1 MDVRHPLGHSKRQR
15 DDQHHKRHHWRG
27 APARL
32 RHSLRHDRRTDR
44 QPHLQSRQHLRL
56 PHRMGEHQHPAR
68 RSAGQPMMAAAAIL
82 LHGFGA
88 RYDLPISLA
97 LYLYAAAGVVVISF
111 VLVVLFAGDQVG
123 AKALQY
129 PRRAVPALA
138 SIART
143 PWPRIIGGV
152 IGIAGLLAVVITGLF
167 GSSNPLYNPAEYL
180 VWIYF
185 WAGLFIFSGIV
196 GNLWYLV
203 NPWAAAYFSF
213 ACLELTTGMANRP
226 LLVAILALVY
236 SAVTLAGMILVGR
249 DEWLEHCEAFTVLF
263 GIVGRFGPIEA
274 ERDEAGRITSVFLRP
289 WGVGLLKRSATGWDR
304 VVFVILMLS
313 TLAFDGILATPSW
326 QDFTITLEPIWLPM
340 GAFGFFFVKTLGL
353 VSLSVAFLLVFITF
367 MELVIWLGRR
377 NVNLKATVS
386 AFALTLVPIALV
398 YNAAHNYSYMV
409 VQSQGLIPLLNDPL
423 QKGWHL
429 WPAVAGF
436 TPSLALAQAST
447 VWYAQVV
454 LIVLGHV
461 VAVYLAH
468 LRAGERFR
476 TAQRALLS
484 QYPMLVLMVLYT
496 MTSLWILAQ
505 PITRQS
511 G

>member
-1 MDVRHPLGHSKRQR
+1 MIHALGV
-15 DDQHHKRHHWRG
+15 
-27 APARL
+27 
-32 RHSLRHDRRTDR
+32 
-44 QPHLQSRQHLRL
+44 
-56 PHRMGEHQHPAR
+56 
-68 RSAGQPMMAAAAIL
+68 L
-82 LHGFGA
+82 LHGFGQ

-111 VLVVLFAGDQVG
+111 VLVVLFTGDQVG

-129 PRRAVPALA
+129 PRRPAPALA

-143 PWPRIIGGV
+143 PWPRLIGGV
-152 IGIAGLLAVVITGLF
+152 IGVAGLVVIVITGLF
-167 GSSNPLYNPAEYL
+167 GSANPLYNPTEYL

-185 WAGLFIFSGIV
+185 WAGIFIVSGLV

-203 NPWAAAYFSF
+203 NPWAAVYDAVNRLIPLGPVMKLPNVGVWPAAAAYFSF

-226 LLVAILALVY
+226 WLVAVLALVY
-236 SAVTLAGMILVGR
+236 SAVTLAGMVLFGR
-249 DEWLEHCEAFTVLF
+249 DEWLEHCEGFTVLF
-263 GIVGRFGPIEA
+263 GIVGRFSPVEA
-274 ERDEAGRITSVFLRP
+274 ERDETGLITMVYLRP
-289 WGVGLLKRSATGWDR
+289 WGVGLLKPSPTGWDR

-326 QDFTITLEPIWLPM
+326 QDFTVALEPIWLPM

-353 VSLSVAFLLVFITF
+353 LLLSVAFLLVFITF
-367 MELVIWLGRR
+367 MELVVYLGRR
-377 NVNLKATVS
+377 NVDLKATVS

-398 YNAAHNYSYMV
+398 YNAAHNYSYVV

-423 QKGWHL
+423 QRGWHL
-429 WPAVAGF
+429 FPTVAGY
-436 TPSLALAQAST
+436 TPSFALAQAST

-484 QYPMLVLMVLYT
+484 QYPMLLLMVMYT

-505 PITRQS
+505 PITRET
-511 G
+511 

>member
-1 MDVRHPLGHSKRQR
+1 MIQ
-15 DDQHHKRHHWRG
+15 G
-27 APARL
+27 A
-32 RHSLRHDRRTDR
+32 
-44 QPHLQSRQHLRL
+44 
-56 PHRMGEHQHPAR
+56 G
-68 RSAGQPMMAAAAIL
+68 IL
-82 LHGFGA
+82 LHGFGQ

-111 VLVVLFAGDQVG
+111 VLVALFTGDQVG

-129 PRRAVPALA
+129 PRRPAPMLA

-143 PWPRIIGGV
+143 PWPRIIGGA
-152 IGIAGLLAVVITGLF
+152 IGVLGLLTIVVAGLF

-180 VWIYF
+180 TWIYF
-185 WAGLFIFSGIV
+185 WAGLFILSGLV

-203 NPWAAAYFSF
+203 NPWAALYDAFRRMVRVGPVLKLPNVGVWPAAAAYFSF

-226 LLVAILALVY
+226 WLVAILALIY
-236 SAVTLAGMILVGR
+236 SGVTLAGMILFGR
-249 DEWLEHCEAFTVLF
+249 DEWLERCEAFTVLF
-263 GIVGRFGPIEA
+263 GIVGRFSPIEA
-274 ERDEAGRITSVFLRP
+274 ERDETGRISMVYLRP
-289 WGVGLLKRSATGWDR
+289 LGVGLLKPSPTGWDR

-326 QDFTITLEPIWLPM
+326 QDFTIALEPIWLPM
-340 GAFGFFFVKTLGL
+340 GTFGFFFVKTLGL
-353 VSLSVAFLLVFITF
+353 LLLSVTFFLVFITF
-367 MELVIWLGRR
+367 MELVVYLGRR
-377 NVNLKATVS
+377 NVDLKATVS

-398 YNAAHNYSYMV
+398 YNAAHNYSYVV

-436 TPSLALAQAST
+436 TPSFALAQAST

-484 QYPMLVLMVLYT
+484 QYPMLLLMVMYT

-505 PITRQS
+505 PITREA
-511 G
+511 

>member
-1 MDVRHPLGHSKRQR
+1 MS
-15 DDQHHKRHHWRG
+15 
-27 APARL
+27 
-32 RHSLRHDRRTDR
+32 ST
-44 QPHLQSRQHLRL
+44 
-56 PHRMGEHQHPAR
+56 
-68 RSAGQPMMAAAAIL
+68 AIL
-82 LHGFGA
+82 LHGFGQ

-111 VLVVLFAGDQVG
+111 VLVVLFTGDQVG

-129 PRRAVPALA
+129 PRRPAHTLA
-138 SIART
+138 AIART
-143 PWPRIIGGV
+143 PWPWIAGGV
-152 IGIAGLLAVVITGLF
+152 IGVAGLLAIVITGLF

-180 VWIYF
+180 TWIYF
-185 WAGLFIFSGIV
+185 WAGLFIVSGLV

-203 NPWAAAYFSF
+203 NPWAAVYNAVNRLVRLGPVWKLPKVGVWPAAAAYLSF

-226 LLVAILALVY
+226 WLVAILALVY
-236 SAVTLAGMILVGR
+236 SAVTLGGMVLFGR

-263 GIVGRFGPIEA
+263 GIVGRFSPVEA
-274 ERDEAGRITSVFLRP
+274 ERDETGRISMVYLRP
-289 WGVGLLKRSATGWDR
+289 WGVGLLKPSPTGWDR

-326 QDFTITLEPIWLPM
+326 QDFNIALEPIWLPM

-353 VSLSVAFLLVFITF
+353 LLLSVAFLLVFITF
-367 MELVIWLGRR
+367 MELVVYLGRR
-377 NVNLKATVS
+377 SVDLKATVS

-398 YNAAHNYSYMV
+398 YNAAHNYSYVV
-409 VQSQGLIPLLNDPL
+409 VQAQGLIPLLNDPL

-436 TPSLALAQAST
+436 TPSFALAQAST

-461 VAVYLAH
+461 IAVYLAH

-484 QYPMLVLMVLYT
+484 QYPMLLLMVMYT

-505 PITRQS
+505 PITREA
-511 G
+511 

>member
-1 MDVRHPLGHSKRQR
+1 MIPALGIV
-15 DDQHHKRHHWRG
+15 
-27 APARL
+27 
-32 RHSLRHDRRTDR
+32 
-44 QPHLQSRQHLRL
+44 
-56 PHRMGEHQHPAR
+56 M
-68 RSAGQPMMAAAAIL
+68 
-82 LHGFGA
+82 HGFGQ

-111 VLVVLFAGDQVG
+111 VLVVLFTGDQVG

-129 PRRAVPALA
+129 PRRPVPAAA

-143 PWPRIIGGV
+143 RWPGIVGGV
-152 IGIAGLLAVVITGLF
+152 VGIAGLAATVVTGLF
-167 GSSNPLYNPAEYL
+167 GSSNPLYNPAEYI

-185 WAGLFIFSGIV
+185 WAGLFIISGLV

-203 NPWAAAYFSF
+203 NPWAAIYNAMSKVGRAVPVLKLPNVGVWPAAAAYFSF

-226 LLVAILALVY
+226 WLVAILALAY
-236 SAVTLAGMILVGR
+236 SAVTLVGMFLFGR

-263 GIVGRFGPIEA
+263 GIVGRFSPVEA
-274 ERDEAGRITSVFLRP
+274 ERDETGRISMVYLRP
-289 WGVGLLKRSATGWDR
+289 WGVGLLKPSATGWDR

-326 QDFTITLEPIWLPM
+326 QDFTVALEPIWLPM

-353 VSLSVAFLLVFITF
+353 LLLSVAFLLVFITC
-367 MELVIWLGRR
+367 MELVIFLGKRT
-377 NVNLKATVS
+377 VDLKATVS

-398 YNAAHNYSYMV
+398 YNAAHNYSYVV

-436 TPSLALAQAST
+436 TPSFALAQAST

-484 QYPMLVLMVLYT
+484 QYPMLALMVMYT

-505 PITRQS
+505 PITRET
-511 G
+511 

>member
-1 MDVRHPLGHSKRQR
+1 
-15 DDQHHKRHHWRG
+15 
-27 APARL
+27 
-32 RHSLRHDRRTDR
+32 
-44 QPHLQSRQHLRL
+44 
-56 PHRMGEHQHPAR
+56 
-68 RSAGQPMMAAAAIL
+68 
-82 LHGFGA
+82 
-88 RYDLPISLA
+88 
-97 LYLYAAAGVVVISF
+97 VVVISF
-111 VLVVLFAGDQVG
+111 VLVVLFTGDQVG

-129 PRRAVPALA
+129 PRRPAPLLA

-143 PWPRIIGGV
+143 PWPRIAGGAIGV
-152 IGIAGLLAVVITGLF
+152 AGLLTIVITGLL

-180 VWIYF
+180 TWIYF
-185 WAGLFIFSGIV
+185 WAGLFILSGLV
-196 GNLWYLV
+196 GNLWFLV
-203 NPWAAAYFSF
+203 NPWAAIYDAVRRLVRADPVLKLPNVGVWPAAAAYFSF

-226 LLVAILALVY
+226 WLVGILALVY
-236 SAVTLAGMILVGR
+236 SAVTLAGMILFGR
-249 DEWLEHCEAFTVLF
+249 DEWLERCEAFTVLF
-263 GIVGRFGPIEA
+263 GIVGRFSPVEA
-274 ERDEAGRITSVFLRP
+274 ERDETGRISMVYLRP
-289 WGVGLLKRSATGWDR
+289 SGVGLLKPSSTGWDR

-326 QDFTITLEPIWLPM
+326 QDFTIALEPVWLPM

-353 VSLSVAFLLVFITF
+353 LLLSVTFFLVFITF
-367 MELVIWLGRR
+367 MELVVYLGKR
-377 NVNLKATVS
+377 NVDLKATVS

-398 YNAAHNYSYMV
+398 YNAAHNYSYVV

-423 QKGWHL
+423 RRGWHL

-436 TPSLALAQAST
+436 TPSFALAQAST

-461 VAVYLAH
+461 IAVYLAH

-484 QYPMLVLMVLYT
+484 QYPMLLLMVMYT

-505 PITRQS
+505 PITREA
-511 G
+511 